1 MRRRHVVC
9 GLVVVA
15 LIGGVSS
22 QVMAQSL
29 GKFLWGLLIASL
41 KRSRPVGC

>member
-1 MRRRHVVC
+1 MQRKYVVC

-22 QVMAQSL
+22 RVMAQD
-29 GKFLWGLLIASL
+29 FPW
-41 KRSRPVGC
+41 